1 MGLFILAVTLK
12 IIATVIMLLEVFNC
26 IQPLIVFLQMEQDS
40 LCISHAQTVGG
51 DLTLNLKNAL
61 HKKMYFSQE
70 EFVKINLQASEQVL
84 LLCPSTNLRREPFK
98 FSAFR
103 SDTYAKFIATFEE
116 ERNNRAFEHMHFWKC
131 FSAFDPRGL
140 PENINEIAGYRNGQL
155 EILIIR

>member
-70 EFVKINLQASEQVL
+70 EFDKINLQVL
-84 LLCPSTNLRREPFK
+84 LLYPSTNLRREPFK
-98 FSAFR
+98 FSSFR
-103 SDTYAKFIATFEE
+103 SDTYAKFKATFEE
-116 ERNNRAFEHMHFWKC
+116 ECNNKAFERMHFWKC
-131 FSAFDPRGL
+131 FLAFDPQGL

-155 EILIIR
+155 EILIIH